1 MRNQSIP
8 GLPSS
13 RGRPGVEAN
22 SYSTRNRAIDDRESR
37 TSTSRVDTERVIRVH
52 TCSIIDRSI
61 AYREY
66 ESSSYIIL
74 LCYTITLSVTEI
86 TQLAILFTPGSERRL
101 KKSSYSA
108 KFKNQLLLNNFS
120 SAHPIVLSIEDRAD
134 FHCWLKPPNK
144 CTQTTLIC

>member
-1 MRNQSIP
+1 MPTFTIP
-8 GLPSS
+8 DTGYAGCRLAS
-13 RGRPGVEAN
+13 
-22 SYSTRNRAIDDRESR
+22 
-37 TSTSRVDTERVIRVH
+37 STSPLMRMRKGLVDTFCTYSGTLRIVG
-52 TCSIIDRSI
+52 TCTILQLCKLTFPMV
-61 AYREY
+61 
-66 ESSSYIIL
+66 SSAL
-74 LCYTITLSVTEI
+74 RRHATTARQTTPLALSVTEI
-86 TQLAILFTPGSERRL
+86 TQLAILFTPGSKRRL